1 MSEKLLDCCIAVGFR
16 HCSHYLHIFLFGVP
30 IAIIKIRF
38 NFPSKRNLKCR
49 FIEAITE
56 TVNMSDK
63 LGYVYWFAVL
73 VTITCGGA
81 TGIFMTRKYKH
92 DMTIICQQKQ
102 EFYETYWSH
111 TATAATATATATP
124 TTSTTIMANDENLS
138 FAALTMAN
146 AKWDNGSAS
155 SAVGI
160 DAKRKNNDGV
170 VGINELVAR
179 VNHFDKMFE

>member
-1 MSEKLLDCCIAVGFR
+1 
-16 HCSHYLHIFLFGVP
+16 
-30 IAIIKIRF
+30 
-38 NFPSKRNLKCR
+38 
-49 FIEAITE
+49 
-56 TVNMSDK
+56 MSDK

-81 TGIFMTRKYKH
+81 TGIFMTRKNKH
-92 DMTIICQQKQ
+92 DMTIICQQKH

-111 TATAATATATATP
+111 AAPTPTP
-124 TTSTTIMANDENLS
+124 TTSTTIMANGENLS
-138 FAALTMAN
+138 FPALTMAN
-146 AKWDNGSAS
+146 AKWGNGSAS

-179 VNHFDKMFE
+179 VNHFDKMFEWVVAEWQARSFHLHLESHK

>member
-1 MSEKLLDCCIAVGFR
+1 
-16 HCSHYLHIFLFGVP
+16 
-30 IAIIKIRF
+30 
-38 NFPSKRNLKCR
+38 
-49 FIEAITE
+49 
-56 TVNMSDK
+56 MSDK

-81 TGIFMTRKYKH
+81 TGIFMTRKNKH
-92 DMTIICQQKQ
+92 DMTIICQQKH

-111 TATAATATATATP
+111 AAAAAATAAAST
-124 TTSTTIMANDENLS
+124 TTIMANDVNLS
-138 FAALTMAN
+138 FDASTMAN
-146 AKWDNGSAS
+146 AKWDNGSSVS
-155 SAVGI
+155 SSVDI